1 MTRPLDILGLGIGPA
16 NLSLAA
22 LCAEAGEGGRAL
34 FLDRKPGFSWHR
46 GMMLPGARLQCSWI
60 KDLVTPVAPT
70 SRFGFL
76 SYLAERRRLF
86 AFVNAGFEA
95 VSRAEFAD
103 YLAWVAARLPGLRW
117 DSELRDIAF
126 EDGGFTV
133 QAGRDRLRARHL
145 VLGLGQEPAL
155 PACLA
160 PHAGRQC
167 VHAAGF
173 MERMPPLAGRRVVV
187 VGGGQSGAEIVLHLL
202 RAPAPPARLAWV
214 SRRSNFL
221 PLDETHFSNEHFTPA
236 YAAHFHG
243 LPEERRAALLREQR
257 MMSDGISPSTLR
269 ELYAEVYRL
278 RFLEEGAPAPLLLPG
293 RSLVGCA
300 ERGGGLE
307 LALRSEDTGT
317 PEALSADVV
326 IAATGYRIALPPG
339 LERLG
344 IAREAGSGAPRL
356 GRRYALAWDGPPGN
370 RIYLQNAG
378 RWSHGIADPQLAL
391 LAWRSATI
399 LNDALGREVFPLG
412 PEASLID
419 WSPNGEAGS
428 ACYKCE

>member
-1 MTRPLDILGLGIGPA
+1 MRATLEIAGIGIGPA

-22 LCAEAGEGGRAL
+22 LCEEAGESSRAR
-34 FLDRKPGFSWHR
+34 FFDRKPAFAWHR

-60 KDLVTPVAPT
+60 KDLITPIAPT

-76 SYLAERRRLF
+76 SYLADRGRLF

-103 YLAWVAARLPGLRW
+103 YLAWVAERLPGLQW
-117 DSELRDIAF
+117 NSELRDIGF
-126 EDGGFTV
+126 EDGAFTV
-133 QAGRDRLRARHL
+133 HAGRESVRARHL
-145 VLGLGQEPAL
+145 VLGLGHEPSL
-155 PACLA
+155 PACLE
-160 PHAGRQC
+160 PYRGTHC
-167 VHAAGF
+167 VHAAEF
-173 MERMPPLAGRRVVV
+173 LERTLPLARKRVAV

-202 RAPAPPARLAWV
+202 RMANPPARLTWI

-236 YAAHFHG
+236 YVEHFFS
-243 LPEERRAALLREQR
+243 LSVERRSELLREQR

-278 RFLEEGAPAPLLLPG
+278 QFLERGAPGPRLLPG
-293 RSLVGCA
+293 RSLVACA
-300 ERGGGLE
+300 MVNDAFRLE
-307 LALRSEDTGT
+307 IRAEDTAIR
-317 PEALSADVV
+317 EALAADVV
-326 IAATGYRIALPPG
+326 IAATGYRTALPSC
-339 LERLG
+339 LEKLRIVRDPATAALQ
-344 IAREAGSGAPRL
+344 L
-356 GRRYALAWDGPPGN
+356 GRCYAAAWDGPPGN

-399 LNDALGREVFPLG
+399 LNDALGREVFALG
-412 PEASLID
+412 GTASVIS
-419 WSPNGEAGS
+419 WSRNAEHSVLADS
-428 ACYKCE
+428 CE